1 MDRDQMSDITLFN
14 SDNEFVFIDNDFD
27 GGEIQSFDPK
37 RSRSAFIKSN
47 EGATISFMI
56 RPLKVGNITI
66 KVIAE
71 SALAGDG
78 MERQLK
84 VEPEG
89 VPQFLNEA
97 LFIDLRTTRDFSKI
111 FEIDIPENAVPDSTH
126 IEVSAIG
133 DILGPSIDNLDNLM

>member
-1 MDRDQMSDITLFN
+1 MSEVILFN
-14 SDNEFVFIDNDFD
+14 NEEEFVFVDNEP
-27 GGEIQSFDPK
+27 GLGEVQSHDIK

-71 SALAGDG
+71 SMLAGDG
-78 MERQLK
+78 IERQLK

-97 LFIDLRTTRDFSKI
+97 IFLDLRTSNDFSKTL
-111 FEIDIPENAVPDSTH
+111 ELDIPGNAVPDSTH

-133 DILGPSIDNLDNLM
+133 DILGPSIDNLDSLM